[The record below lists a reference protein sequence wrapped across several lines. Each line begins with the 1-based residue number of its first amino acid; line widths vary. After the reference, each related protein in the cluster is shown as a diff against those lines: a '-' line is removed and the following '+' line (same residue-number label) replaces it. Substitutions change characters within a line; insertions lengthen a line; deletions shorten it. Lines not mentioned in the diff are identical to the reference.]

1 MSADLVEQLDGLYSA
16 YCLHP
21 DDESVHIRVH
31 LEIHIPEKGVRNF
44 LIILDWL
51 REGVEHGE
59 GLLVALGPRSG
70 NEAFLAWLLTLHVLG
85 WDPFLLIVIVEDVLD
100 VVEFDHCE
108 LGED

>member
-1 MSADLVEQLDGLYSA
+1 MSADLVEQLDGLYST

-31 LEIHIPEKGVRNF
+31 LEIHIPEKGLRDF

-70 NEAFLAWLLTLHVLG
+70 NEAVLAWLLTLRVLG
-85 WDPFLLIVIVEDVLD
+85 
-100 VVEFDHCE
+100 
-108 LGED
+108 

>member
-85 WDPFLLIVIVEDVLD
+85 WDPSLLIVIVEDVLD